1 MQDIKDTWEQAHAGM
16 MQHNK
21 IIGAAQTIS
30 TFTDTKTFPD
40 RKLKFDKIKSGF
52 ALII

>member
-1 MQDIKDTWEQAHAGM
+1 MQDIKDAWEQAHTGV

-21 IIGAAQTIS
+21 IIGAAQTSS

-52 ALII
+52 AVII